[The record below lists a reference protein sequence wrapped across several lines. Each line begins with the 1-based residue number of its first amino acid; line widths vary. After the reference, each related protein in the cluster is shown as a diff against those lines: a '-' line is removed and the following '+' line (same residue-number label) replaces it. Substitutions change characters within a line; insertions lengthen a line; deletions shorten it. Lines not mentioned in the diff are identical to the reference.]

1 MERVGGEKATSPRY
15 IRTKRINALGVAF
28 FNFCKLC
35 QPASRN
41 NRNYALLNTR
51 KKKKKASA
59 SYWTDSRSWAG
70 RHSDFWTFGLLHDCL
85 DLSSCLEKPDT
96 GVTPG
101 P

>member
-51 KKKKKASA
+51 KKKKKRLLLLTGLIVGPGLVDIVIS
-59 SYWTDSRSWAG
+59 
-70 RHSDFWTFGLLHDCL
+70 GLLVCYM
-85 DLSSCLEKPDT
+85 T
-96 GVTPG
+96 V
-101 P
+101 